1 MGKES
6 KLVAIVGGSDIHAHP
21 LILVSATILLSG
33 VLFGFLAVS
42 LEKLLVTQWFVLFS
56 WSGTRGLS
64 CGLSSIFLD
73 DDSSELTYIFC
84 PSPGL
89 TSQQGAPTAN
99 LMAVATFC

>member
-1 MGKES
+1 MCLMGKES

-56 WSGTRGLS
+56 WSGTRGS
-64 CGLSSIFLD
+64 
-73 DDSSELTYIFC
+73 
-84 PSPGL
+84 
-89 TSQQGAPTAN
+89 
-99 LMAVATFC
+99 LMRPQLHLP